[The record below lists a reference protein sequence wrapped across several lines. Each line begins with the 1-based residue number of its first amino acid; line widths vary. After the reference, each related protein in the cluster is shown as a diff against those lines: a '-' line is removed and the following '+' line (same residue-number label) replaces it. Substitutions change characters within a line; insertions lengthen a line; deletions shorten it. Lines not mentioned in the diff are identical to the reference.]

1 MTDKT
6 TDKVSASDCA
16 AAEDLR
22 FSERYAPQDRALEI
36 APSARAPPHRLVL
49 PVGASPCSSP
59 ARSHGEPALSQ
70 LKFAFL
76 FAALFCFSGIP
87 TSRLPDAR
95 CIAACLALLA
105 DLAAACFACFVSI
118 FLKKGAF
125 FKMSGSTMKRTW
137 LPRKKQL

>member
-1 MTDKT
+1 M
-6 TDKVSASDCA
+6 
-16 AAEDLR
+16 
-22 FSERYAPQDRALEI
+22 FSIGAVHAPQDRAVC
-36 APSARAPPHRLVL
+36 SMVVRSRALHRLVL

-95 CIAACLALLA
+95 CIAACFALLA